1 MSDTF
6 DDGGSGSGVDM
17 EEEEYRR
24 LRKRHLREIYDH
36 ALTISMYL
44 SIGHD
49 VPSTMDLS
57 VHSHKKAAEAMCT
70 LRGLL
75 ANKRSKLVLCGKSK
89 MALLSAGLFSFQG
102 AFNGSTSASTLMQ
115 TAMLLFDLMF
125 CSINDDITAKL
136 SREEIDSYNQS
147 TVVWMDRSWSDTVL
161 DIASVVASTPNSA
174 CTMLGIRCA
183 SDESLTEAVLQDMA
197 KMFYTCARDATRLS
211 VLTAK
216 ERRVE
221 ASLLQSFTTADM
233 EARLQATVDAAS
245 SEVGQS
251 ALKDIVLSFLLPRRI
266 VGCRRSILI
275 DRTVAHI
282 ATQHYAIHV
291 ARAHEAAM
299 CSANLIW
306 TKYREGVIDRT
317 EQPEYDIEVV
327 ASLLSGV
334 AMLLSSSAEEARRGD
349 AFKGRVEL
357 PFLCASPPSE
367 GARISLLWG
376 EWNCY
381 TMTTSGKITVLHKQ
395 PGVEGLKRCVALLL
409 ASLKL

>member
-1 MSDTF
+1 M
-6 DDGGSGSGVDM
+6 
-17 EEEEYRR
+17 
-24 LRKRHLREIYDH
+24 H
-36 ALTISMYL
+36 L

-49 VPSTMDLS
+49 VPSAKDLS
-57 VHSHKKAAEAMCT
+57 VHSHKKAVDAMRT

-75 ANKRSKLVLCGKSK
+75 ANKRSNLVLCGKSK
-89 MALLSAGLFSFQG
+89 MALLSAGLFAFQG

-115 TAMLLFDLMF
+115 TATLLFDLMF
-125 CSINDDITAKL
+125 CSINDDVIVKL
-136 SREEIDSYNQS
+136 DSDEIDAYNQS

-161 DIASVVASTPNSA
+161 DMDGVVVSTPNSA

-183 SDESLTEAVLQDMA
+183 SDGNLTEIILQDMA
-197 KMFYTCARDATRLS
+197 KMFYTCARDATRLN

-221 ASLLQSFTTADM
+221 SSLLQSFTLAEM

-282 ATQHYAIHV
+282 ATQHYAIEV

-317 EQPEYDIEVV
+317 EQPEYDIEVI

-349 AFKGRVEL
+349 AFNGRVEL
-357 PFLCASPPSE
+357 PFLCVTPPAT

-381 TMTTSGKITVLHKQ
+381 TVMASGKIKVLHKQ
-395 PGVEGLKRCVALLL
+395 PGVEGLKRCVVILL